1 MLLLLLPVLF
11 LVALR
16 STATMIVVVVVVVM
30 VGMMVPVE
38 IRPLHKFTV
47 SNIDWQSK
55 RGEHTGSQQTNRQT
69 VLVG

>member
-1 MLLLLLPVLF
+1 
-11 LVALR
+11 
-16 STATMIVVVVVVVM
+16 MIVVVVVVVM